1 MSETVKKSAPD
12 KQSAKPK
19 KSWVYSLLRPV
30 AGVLLKVFLPVK
42 YHGLERLELDPPYI
56 LIGNH
61 TSMMDPVIMGVPVKK
76 HQITFIG
83 KKELCKNKL
92 IAAFFKSMHMIP
104 VDRHNS
110 DMEAMRACM
119 RVTREGGILGIFPEG
134 TRHHEGLMTQM
145 ESGTGLIALRSRV
158 PVIPVYI
165 TGKLALFRR
174 LHVYIGEEIPTA
186 DLREEGVNR
195 ETCEKLMARITETY
209 ARMQAEHTKA

>member
-1 MSETVKKSAPD
+1 MSEAVKKPAPD
-12 KQSAKPK
+12 KQPAKQK

-30 AGVLLKVFLPVK
+30 AGVLLKVILPVK
-42 YHGLERLELDPPYI
+42 YHGLERLQLDPPYI

-61 TSMMDPVIMGVPVKK
+61 TSMLDPVIMGVPVKK

-92 IAAFFKSMHMIP
+92 IAAFFRSLNMIP
-104 VDRHNS
+104 VDRHNT

-134 TRHHEGLMTQM
+134 TRKHNGLMTEM

-209 ARMQAEHTKA
+209 AKMHEAHTKA